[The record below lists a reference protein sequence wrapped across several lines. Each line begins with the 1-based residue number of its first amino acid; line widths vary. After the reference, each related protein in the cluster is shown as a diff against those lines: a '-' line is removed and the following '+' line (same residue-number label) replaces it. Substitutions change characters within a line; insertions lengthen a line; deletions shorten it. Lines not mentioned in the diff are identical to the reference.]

1 MNLQENIQ
9 RIREMM
15 GLLTE
20 EEQDNTKKNIL
31 YPLSTN
37 GNKTLILLPGAG
49 GKGGNDFNELT
60 INLGDK
66 FSIYT
71 ADFDNELDVR
81 KYAKNIAEEINN
93 NPNINSFAVGGF
105 SIGGSIAWH
114 LSKELKALKSKE
126 FNNKLFFIDSG
137 IPNSTDEFIE
147 NMVRINTPRLATAQP
162 LNIFIKNRNGK
173 NLTPEEEEQI
183 LKFYSNGELN
193 AFKNRDDVKDN
204 YIEYVGLVF
213 PPSTEQIKRN
223 DEDNNPW
230 IIEDK
235 YDKTNF
241 KTRYSVKDPKVEGMY
256 FKDGDTIDIRN
267 FAEKDTRKKEGLGR
281 ELPDGGTIPSLN
293 GVEIISLFA
302 AKKNE
307 GNKKT
312 PEELELEAENAQK
325 ATSGLSKVVQI
336 DALHGNITK
345 SKELAQKIS
354 ELY

>member
-1 MNLQENIQ
+1 MNLQENIS
-9 RIREMM
+9 RIKQMM

-162 LNIFIKNRNGK
+162 LNIFIKNRNGE

-193 AFKNRDDVKDN
+193 RYYDMYNQLGGGSNRNNNKTKSMNKLSKKNKHTRRNNNKR
-204 YIEYVGLVF
+204 
-213 PPSTEQIKRN
+213 IKN
-223 DEDNNPW
+223 S
-230 IIEDK
+230 
-235 YDKTNF
+235 KTKSF
-241 KTRYSVKDPKVEGMY
+241 HKHRKVIQYSRSGSQS
-256 FKDGDTIDIRN
+256 N
-267 FAEKDTRKKEGLGR
+267 RKK
-281 ELPDGGTIPSLN
+281 S
-293 GVEIISLFA
+293 
-302 AKKNE
+302 
-307 GNKKT
+307 
-312 PEELELEAENAQK
+312 
-325 ATSGLSKVVQI
+325 
-336 DALHGNITK
+336 K
-345 SKELAQKIS
+345 SKKSQKNVTFKRWRPRK
-354 ELY
+354 